1 MSHFISLQAVPLLTE
16 LASIHRS
23 LKVEAG
29 ALSGSQG
36 TLCKGSVL
44 RC

>member
-29 ALSGSQG
+29 LYQEVREPCVKAVS
-36 TLCKGSVL
+36 
-44 RC
+44 